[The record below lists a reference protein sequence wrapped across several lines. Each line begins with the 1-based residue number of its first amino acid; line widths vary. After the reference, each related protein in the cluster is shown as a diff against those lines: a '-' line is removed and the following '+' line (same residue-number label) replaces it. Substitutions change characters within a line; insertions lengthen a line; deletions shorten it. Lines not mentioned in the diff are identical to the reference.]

1 MKRTLIALWIS
12 AACLILG
19 SGSDPGRA
27 QHSGAHS
34 TPSRGAASP
43 QPGPANAVV
52 EFENESIVVVRIRM
66 APGEKT
72 PMHDITSARLV
83 VWLTDAHLRDTHSDG
98 STKRRIATR
107 GTSTGSA
114 CNGTRARISRMR
126 RWNFW
131 RSCPRQVGRPPRPNS
146 SRAAN
151 RLSRSASQLGTR
163 SDAPFAD
170 KTHVRPPPSRPKQNH
185 IVFFGLAALHPGR
198 ADRHAGNGKAG
209 CIRFLGK
216 EELQRGD
223 RDVPLDDITR
233 DLCGVAGGEIVW
245 NAEPFLHRIDVVG
258 VEYLGD
264 ETRLLKMLDPT

>member
-83 VWLTDAHLRDTHSDG
+83 VWLTDVHLRDTHADG
-98 STKRRIATR
+98 STDDIRR
-107 GTSTGSA
+107 
-114 CNGTRARISRMR
+114 RAGNID
-126 RWNFW
+126 WV
-131 RSCPRQVGRPPRPNS
+131 PVQ
-146 SRAAN
+146 
-151 RLSRSASQLGTR
+151 
-163 SDAPFAD
+163 
-170 KTHVRPPPSRPKQNH
+170 
-185 IVFFGLAALHPGR
+185 
-198 ADRHAGNGKAG
+198 RHAGENLAHEPLE
-209 CIRFLGK
+209 FLAI
-216 EELQRGD
+216 
-223 RDVPLDDITR
+223 VPKR
-233 DLCGVAGGEIVW
+233 SGESIV
-245 NAEPFLHRIDVVG
+245 R
-258 VEYLGD
+258 
-264 ETRLLKMLDPT
+264 